1 MGQANKDW
9 STLEQGALDN
19 GSVLGP
25 VATAARQVYQETLDT
40 VDGAE
45 SMNKGAMTLLH
56 ERRLGVSVS
65 SKPLDDVSETK

>member
-1 MGQANKDW
+1 MGEANKDW

-19 GSVLGP
+19 GAMLGP
-25 VATAARQVYQETLDT
+25 VATAARQVYQKTLDT

-56 ERRLGVSVS
+56 ERRLGVSVN
-65 SKPLDDVSETK
+65 SEAKTK